1 MKQLVF
7 ALLLL
12 LPASPRAETEEPLLE
27 PVVVE
32 ETRLEAPLE
41 YPSSFS
47 TVIESDKFGG
57 EYNSTSE
64 LLSFSPGVV
73 IRDFGGFGQL
83 KTISIRGSSND
94 QVVILLD
101 GIRINTPL
109 GGVDLSTIPPD
120 YIERIEIIR
129 GGASALAGSDAIGG
143 VVNIVTKKTEKPFTN
158 TYLTYGSFD
167 TLNLNLSRAQ
177 KIGKMSYLLSFTHA
191 RGDGDFKFKS
201 VNNLTLRRINNEFSS
216 NSFLG
221 KIDYEISGWKLDFLN
236 EFFFDD
242 KGVPGLGE
250 FQEDSSNQKD
260 LRNVTSIKISKNGFF
275 SRNLDFNLVLF
286 NTFDQVEFKDPEP
299 TLGIPIDTLSKTL
312 TFGANPRLK
321 LYAPFNQILTLSA
334 ELRGDILRNKDFN
347 NPERFTASAYIS
359 DEISFA
365 EDKILLLPIL
375 RFDFFKTFADQ
386 SSTEAEFSPK
396 LGIIFS
402 PLKNLSFK
410 GNIGKSFR
418 APNFNELFFPE
429 QGFIGGNPELSPER
443 SFDFDFGLVFS
454 HPNLLFE
461 ISYFRQKIDNLIL
474 FVFISAQRI
483 EPRNVGKVKQQGIET
498 SLIFKPFHFL
508 ELFAGYTFLDGEL
521 KDTGAQLPGRPRNKF
536 NFRGVLKHRYL
547 SLFWETHFVDKIP
560 LTVFPDSS
568 TTKKRTTHDVGIKAE
583 WKKSF
588 FTLESKNVFNNL
600 EVRDA
605 FDFPLPGRTIF
616 FTAGFKF

>member
-143 VVNIVTKKTEKPFTN
+143 VVNIVTRKTEKPFTN
-158 TYLTYGSFD
+158 AYLTYGSFD

-177 KIGKMSYLLSFTHA
+177 KIGKIGYLLSFTHA
-191 RGDGDFKFKS
+191 RSDGDFKFKS

-260 LRNVTSIKISKNGFF
+260 LRNVTSIKISKNGLF

-286 NTFDQVEFKDPEP
+286 STFDQVEFKDPQP
-299 TLGIPIDTLSKTL
+299 TLGIPIDTLSRTL

-321 LYAPFNQILTLSA
+321 LYAPFNQILTLAA
-334 ELRGDILRNKDFN
+334 ELRGDILRNLDFN

-359 DEISFA
+359 DEISLA

-375 RFDFFKTFADQ
+375 RFDFFKTFADK

-483 EPRNVGKVKQQGIET
+483 EPRNVGKVTQQGIEA

-560 LTVFPDSS
+560 LTAFPGSS
-568 TTKKRTTHDVGIKAE
+568 TTKERTTHDVGVKAE
-583 WKKSF
+583 WRKLF

-616 FTAGFKF
+616 FTAGLKF